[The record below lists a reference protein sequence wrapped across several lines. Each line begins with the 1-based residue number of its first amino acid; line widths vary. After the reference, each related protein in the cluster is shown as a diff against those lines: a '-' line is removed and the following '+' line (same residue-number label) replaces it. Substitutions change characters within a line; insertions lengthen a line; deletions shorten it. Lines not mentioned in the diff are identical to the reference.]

1 MSYVTVNAHYWDE
14 PERVEQWSFQI
25 SYILSVVRI
34 PYVSLDSN
42 LMQLPSTTGSVG
54 EDSMNIVH

>member
-1 MSYVTVNAHYWDE
+1 MSLSESNSGVFKFHK
-14 PERVEQWSFQI
+14 I
-25 SYILSVVRI
+25 ILSVVCI

-54 EDSMNIVH
+54 KDKNWSMNIVH

>member
-14 PERVEQWSFQI
+14 PEQVERWSFQI
-25 SYILSVVRI
+25 SYILSVIRI
-34 PYVSLDSN
+34 PYIGLDSN

-54 EDSMNIVH
+54 KDK